1 MAATAGADDA
11 TRASGFFASLP
22 LLASARDTFD
32 PGRYRRAPDDWEV
45 AVTDIVDSTG
55 AIAKG
60 RHKTV
65 NFVAAMGIA
74 ALRNLCAPT
83 RIPFLFGGDG
93 AVVMVPPEYAAKARV
108 ELARVRGLAARD
120 FEMTLR
126 AGIVPV
132 KELRRAGSDVL
143 VGRYEPT
150 PGNSFGVFL
159 GGGVGLLEASIRGR
173 GNDAL
178 AALAAMPAALDDG
191 APVDL
196 EGLSC
201 RWDTLQSTRGAML
214 TLILQG
220 GADLTE
226 VYGKV
231 VALAGPDSQTRPV
244 RQETLSVSWPPV
256 GFMLEARAR
265 RRGGS
270 LLASAARVLFKTLLA
285 RIVFARAKPVGNF
298 DPHRYRSEVVTNTDF
313 CKHDETVCLVVD
325 CAPAAVEAIRKY
337 LGEAAPALGIRYGI
351 HVSQTALMTCLV
363 MSADDGL
370 HVHFVDGGAGGYTS
384 ASRSLKGAA
393 HAANSGSAAR

>member
-1 MAATAGADDA
+1 MAATTDDTA
-11 TRASGFFASLP
+11 TRGSDFFASLP

-32 PGRYRRAPDDWEV
+32 TSRYRSAPDDWAL

-55 AIAKG
+55 AIARG
-60 RHKTV
+60 QHKTV
-65 NFVAAMGIA
+65 NFVAAMAIA

-93 AVVMVPPEYAAKARV
+93 AVIMVPPQYAAKARL
-108 ELARVRGLAARD
+108 ELARVRGMAARD
-120 FEMTLR
+120 FGMTLR
-126 AGIVPV
+126 AGLVPARD
-132 KELRRAGSDVL
+132 LRRLGSDVL

-173 GNDAL
+173 GNAEL
-178 AALAAMPAALDDG
+178 AALAAVPDALDDG

-201 RWDTLQSTRGAML
+201 RWDTLDSKRGAML

-220 GADLTE
+220 ATDLSD
-226 VYGKV
+226 VHAHV
-231 VALAGPDSQTRPV
+231 AALAGPDAETRPA
-244 RQETLSVSWPPV
+244 RQETLKASWPPP

-270 LLASAARVLFKTLLA
+270 LLVWAVRVLFETLVARVLLG
-285 RIVFARAKPVGNF
+285 RGKPTGRF
-298 DPHRYRSEVVTNTDF
+298 DPERYRSEIVTNTDF
-313 CKHDETVCLVVD
+313 CKHDETVCLVID
-325 CAPAAVEAIRKY
+325 CSPTAVEAIKRY
-337 LGEAAPALGIRYGI
+337 LDQVAPARGIRYGV

-363 MSADDGL
+363 LAPADSL

-384 ASRSLKGAA
+384 ASRGLK
-393 HAANSGSAAR
+393 SAASTVE

>member
-1 MAATAGADDA
+1 VTSADN
-11 TRASGFFASLP
+11 ASPSSSFFASLP

-32 PGRYRRAPDDWEV
+32 SSRYREAPDDWEV
-45 AVTDIVDSTG
+45 VVTDIVDSTG

-60 RHKTV
+60 LHKTV

-74 ALRNLCAPT
+74 AIRNLCAPT

-93 AVVMVPPEYAAKARV
+93 AVVMVPPEYSAKARV
-108 ELARVRGLAARD
+108 ELARIRGMAARD
-120 FEMTLR
+120 FQMTLR
-126 AGIVPV
+126 AGLAPV
-132 KELRRAGSDVL
+132 SELRRLGSDVL

-173 GNDAL
+173 GNNEL
-178 AALAAMPAALDDG
+178 AALAAVPEELDDG

-201 RWDTLQSTRGAML
+201 RWDTLHSTRGAML

-220 GADLTE
+220 GADLGDIYE
-226 VYGKV
+226 KV
-231 VALAGPDSQTRPV
+231 AALAGPDAETRPV
-244 RQETLSVSWPPV
+244 RQDTLRARWPPV

-270 LLASAARVLFKTLLA
+270 LIVWGARVLMETLLA
-285 RIVFARAKPVGNF
+285 RLVLARAKPIGDF
-298 DPHRYRSEVVTNTDF
+298 DPERYRSEVITNTDF
-313 CKHDETVCLVVD
+313 CKHDETVCFVID
-325 CAPAAVEAIRKY
+325 CPSGAVEAIKKY
-337 LGEAAPALGIRYGI
+337 VGDAALARGIRYGI

-363 MSADDGL
+363 MSATDSL

-384 ASRSLKGAA
+384 ASRSLKAA
-393 HAANSGSAAR
+393 AQFH